1 MNQPE
6 RISALAAHINE
17 ILTKLPNAYVG
28 QPVPVQRGMWRQ
40 LELCALATLENL
52 CATFDV
58 SGGGIEEL
66 KAKSRRALERQ
77 FHRKV
82 QHKRRHK

>member
-6 RISALAAHINE
+6 RINALAAHINE
-17 ILTKLPNAYVG
+17 IFTKLPNVYVG
-28 QPVPVQRGMWRQ
+28 QPKLVQRGMWRQ

-58 SGGGIEEL
+58 SGEDVEKL
-66 KAKSRRALERQ
+66 KAESHRALERQ
-77 FHRKV
+77 LHSKI
-82 QHKRRHK
+82 QYKRRRK